1 MTTVGDL
8 RRILNGILDQ
18 LAGLGDDEV
27 VEVQPNTFGMG
38 MTVLGVWDGF
48 IDYSEPI
55 EIEREEED
63 EEEEEE

>member
-8 RRILNGILDQ
+8 RRIANGILDQ

-38 MTVLGVWDGF
+38 MTILGVWDGF
-48 IDYSEPI
+48 IDYTDI
-55 EIEREEED
+55 EMEA
-63 EEEEEE
+63 EEEEEEEEEEE

>member
-8 RRILNGILDQ
+8 RRIANGILDQ

-38 MTVLGVWDGF
+38 MTILGVWDGF
-48 IDYSEPI
+48 IDYTDI
-55 EIEREEED
+55 EMEA
-63 EEEEEE
+63 EEEEEEEEDE

>member
-8 RRILNGILDQ
+8 RRIANGILDQ

-38 MTVLGVWDGF
+38 MTILGVWDGF
-48 IDYSEPI
+48 IDYTDI
-55 EIEREEED
+55 EM
-63 EEEEEE
+63 EEEEEEEEEE